1 MTAGE
6 SRPTVAIGALGGT
19 IASTS
24 SAADGSEI
32 VPTLTAERLA
42 AAVPGL
48 AEIATVR
55 AQTLARLPSPSL
67 DEPTVLRTLGWAR
80 AAVDAGA
87 QGVVV
92 TQGTDTLEESAY
104 LLDLF
109 WDRPEPLVVTGAMR
123 SSQAAGADG
132 PANLLTAVRC
142 ALAPVSRER
151 GVLVAFDDELHQA
164 RWVAKTDS
172 MSTGAFRS
180 PVFGPIGRCVEAEVV
195 YGVPATRVPPLRM
208 SPGQETGDPRV
219 PLVATYLGDD
229 GSVLDAIRADGASR
243 LDGVVI
249 AGFGAGH
256 VAARMAEAVGR
267 TAAQVPVVFA
277 SRTGSGPTGR
287 AMYGYP
293 GSEVDL
299 TARGAVGAG
308 WLSPVKAR
316 LLLWALAARGPVTRD
331 ELVAAFGLRG
341 RP

>member
-1 MTAGE
+1 MT
-6 SRPTVAIGALGGT
+6 SPTVAIGALGGT

-24 SAADGSEI
+24 SAADGSEV
-32 VPTLTAERLA
+32 VPTLTADLLV

-48 AEIATVR
+48 DEVATLRAE
-55 AQTLARLPSPSL
+55 TLARLPSPSL
-67 DEPTVLRTLGWAR
+67 DEPTIMRTLHWAQD
-80 AAVDAGA
+80 AVAAGA

-123 SSQAAGADG
+123 SAEAAGADG
-132 PANLLTAVRC
+132 PANLLAAVRTAV
-142 ALAPVSRER
+142 APASRDR
-151 GVLVAFDDELHQA
+151 GVLVAFDDEVHQA

-172 MSTGAFRS
+172 MSTSAFRS

-195 YGVPATRVPPLRM
+195 YGVPAGRVPPLRLAQ
-208 SPGQETGDPRV
+208 GEETGDPRV
-219 PLVATYLGDD
+219 PLLATYLGDD
-229 GSVLDAIRADGASR
+229 GYVVDAIRAGDV
-243 LDGVVI
+243 DGVVV

-256 VAARMAEAVGR
+256 VSASMAEAIGR
-267 TAAQVPVVFA
+267 LARDVPVVFA

-293 GSEVDL
+293 GSEIDL
-299 TARGAVGAG
+299 VARGAVGAG

-316 LLLWALAARGPVTRD
+316 LLLWALALRGPVSRD
-331 ELVAAFGLRG
+331 DAVAAFEVRG
-341 RP
+341 TP